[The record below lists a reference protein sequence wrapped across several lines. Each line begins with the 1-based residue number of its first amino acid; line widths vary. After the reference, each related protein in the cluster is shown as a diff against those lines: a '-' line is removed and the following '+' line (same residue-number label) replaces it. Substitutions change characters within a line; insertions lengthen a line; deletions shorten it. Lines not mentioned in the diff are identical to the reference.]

1 MKAFVK
7 VFGWMSIAGALLLFP
22 PYSEAGPLGG
32 MRVNLIQGDVQ
43 VKIADTGEWVP
54 ASVNMP
60 LVEGDE
66 LWVPD
71 GSRAAVQTT
80 RGDYV
85 RLDEGTALQILRMD
99 LDSYQF
105 YLAEGRAYVLNRAP
119 QRSVLQFDTPDASIR
134 AFGNA
139 RFRIDI
145 PGG

>member
-1 MKAFVK
+1 MMAIAK
-7 VFGWMSIAGALLLFP
+7 VLVWASIMGAVLMFPVASGAELLG
-22 PYSEAGPLGG
+22 A
-32 MRVNLIQGDVQ
+32 MRINLVQGDVQ

-54 ASVNMP
+54 ASINMP

-71 GSRAAVQTT
+71 GSRAAAQST

-105 YLAEGRAYVLNRAP
+105 HLAEGRVYVLNRAP
-119 QRSVLQFDTPDASIR
+119 KRS
-134 AFGNA
+134 
-139 RFRIDI
+139 
-145 PGG
+145 